1 VVRVSGVSH
10 RPTPLATAL
19 ALLLAAVST
28 AILSP
33 TVAQRVAIVAA
44 VVGAGLLVVGGRE
57 FATALPLGWLPT
69 ALGAALVLGSILR
82 GETLAD
88 PRHSI
93 ELVPGLV
100 GIALLG
106 LGLRPLRGRF
116 ARRFVSA
123 GLAAMVV
130 GVGLVGIFEGAGPL
144 RLLGAT
150 AAAIAAWDVAEH
162 GISLGEQLRTDAE
175 TRSVELLH
183 TGATSA
189 YGAVTVVVALI
200 IYDYGAT
207 GLSLGALVLLLGA
220 AVTLL
225 ALLYR

>member
-1 VVRVSGVSH
+1 MTVSH
-10 RPTPLATAL
+10 RPTPLASGL

-28 AILSP
+28 AILAP
-33 TVAQRVAIVAA
+33 TVGQRVTILAA
-44 VVGAGLLVVGGRE
+44 LVGVGLVVAGGRE
-57 FATALPLGWLPT
+57 FEVPLPQGTVWT
-69 ALGAALVLGSILR
+69 ALGAALVLGAILR

-88 PRHSI
+88 PRQSI

-100 GIALLG
+100 GMALVG
-106 LGLRPLRGRF
+106 LGVRPVRQRF

-123 GLAAMVV
+123 GLAIMVV
-130 GVGLVGIFEGAGPL
+130 GVALVGVFEAAGPL

-150 AAAIAAWDVAEH
+150 AAAIAAWDAAEH

-175 TRSVELLH
+175 TRAVSLLH

-189 YGAVTVVVALI
+189 YGAATVVVAILL
-200 IYDYGAT
+200 YDYGAT
-207 GLSLGALVLLLGA
+207 GLSLGALVLLLAA

>member
-1 VVRVSGVSH
+1 VVGVSIDH
-10 RPTPLATAL
+10 RPTPLAGAL
-19 ALLLAAVST
+19 AILLCGLST
-28 AILSP
+28 AILAP
-33 TVAQRVAIVAA
+33 TVDQRVAIVAA
-44 VVGAGLLVVGGRE
+44 VVGVGLVVAGGRE
-57 FATALPLGWLPT
+57 FDAPIPTGRLWT
-69 ALGAALVLGSILR
+69 ALGAALVLGAVVR

-88 PRHSI
+88 PRRSI

-100 GIALLG
+100 GMALLG
-106 LGLRPLRGRF
+106 LGVRPLRQRF

-123 GLAAMVV
+123 GLAAMIV
-130 GVGLVGIFEGAGPL
+130 GVALVGVFEAAGPL

-175 TRSVELLH
+175 TRAVELLH
-183 TGATSA
+183 GGTTSA
-189 YGAVTVVVALI
+189 YGAVTVVVGLVV
-200 IYDYGAT
+200 YDYGAS
-207 GLSLGALVLLLGA
+207 GLPLGALVLLLAA

>member
-1 VVRVSGVSH
+1 MGRVSVSH
-10 RPTPLATAL
+10 RPTPLASGL
-19 ALLLAAVST
+19 ALVLAAVST
-28 AILSP
+28 AILAP
-33 TVAQRVAIVAA
+33 TLLQRVTIVTAL
-44 VVGAGLLVVGGRE
+44 VGVGLVVAGGRE
-57 FATALPLGWLPT
+57 FEGPVPWEWLPT
-69 ALGAALVLGSILR
+69 ALGAAFVLGSVFLAA
-82 GETLAD
+82 TLSGSR
-88 PRHSI
+88 PRI

-100 GIALLG
+100 GIVLIG
-106 LGLRPLRGRF
+106 LGVRPVRQRF

-130 GVGLVGIFEGAGPL
+130 GVALVGVFEAAGPL

-175 TRSVELLH
+175 TRAVELLH

-189 YGAVTVVVALI
+189 YGAVTVVVAPVN
-200 IYDYGAT
+200 YDYGAT
-207 GLSLGALVLLLGA
+207 GLPLSALALLLAA

-225 ALLYR
+225 ALLYS

>member
-1 VVRVSGVSH
+1 VVGVTVSH
-10 RPTPLATAL
+10 RPTPLASAL
-19 ALLLAAVST
+19 AVLLGALST
-28 AILSP
+28 AMLAP
-33 TVAQRVAIVAA
+33 TLDQRVAILATVLGVGLVAA
-44 VVGAGLLVVGGRE
+44 QGRE
-57 FATALPLGWLPT
+57 FEAPVPKGRLWT
-69 ALGAALVLGSILR
+69 ALGAALVLGSLLR

-88 PRHSI
+88 PRHRI

-106 LGLRPLRGRF
+106 LGVRPVRQRL

-130 GVGLVGIFEGAGPL
+130 GVALVGIFEAAGPL

-189 YGAVTVVVALI
+189 YGAVTVVVGLAV
-200 IYDYGAT
+200 YENGAT
-207 GLSLGALVLLLGA
+207 GLPLAALVLLLAA

>member
-1 VVRVSGVSH
+1 MALVGLGVR
-10 RPTPLATAL
+10 PLG
-19 ALLLAAVST
+19 
-28 AILSP
+28 
-33 TVAQRVAIVAA
+33 QRV
-44 VVGAGLLVVGGRE
+44 
-57 FATALPLGWLPT
+57 
-69 ALGAALVLGSILR
+69 
-82 GETLAD
+82 
-88 PRHSI
+88 
-93 ELVPGLV
+93 
-100 GIALLG
+100 
-106 LGLRPLRGRF
+106 

-130 GVGLVGIFEGAGPL
+130 GVALVGIFEAAGPL

-183 TGATSA
+183 TGTTSA
-189 YGAVTVVVALI
+189 YGAVTVVVALVT
-200 IYDYGAT
+200 YEYGAT
-207 GLSLGALVLLLGA
+207 GLPLGALVLLLSA

>member
-1 VVRVSGVSH
+1 MSIDH
-10 RPTPLATAL
+10 RPTPLAGAL
-19 ALLLAAVST
+19 AILLCGLST
-28 AILSP
+28 AILAP
-33 TVAQRVAIVAA
+33 TVDQRVAIVAA
-44 VVGAGLLVVGGRE
+44 VVGVGLVVAGGRE
-57 FATALPLGWLPT
+57 FDAPIPT
-69 ALGAALVLGSILR
+69 GRLWTVLGAALVMGAVVR

-88 PRHSI
+88 PRRSI

-100 GIALLG
+100 GMALVG
-106 LGLRPLRGRF
+106 LGVRPVHQRF

-123 GLAAMVV
+123 GLAVMIV
-130 GVGLVGIFEGAGPL
+130 GVALVGIFEAAGPL
-144 RLLGAT
+144 RLLGAA

-162 GISLGEQLRTDAE
+162 GISLGEQLRTDAT

-183 TGATSA
+183 AGTTSA
-189 YGAVTVVVALI
+189 YGAVTVALGLV

-207 GLSLGALVLLLGA
+207 GLPLSALVLLLAA

>member
-1 VVRVSGVSH
+1 MVRMSVSH
-10 RPTPLATAL
+10 RPTPLASGL
-19 ALLLAAVST
+19 ALVLCGVST
-28 AILSP
+28 AILAP
-33 TVAQRVAIVAA
+33 TLDQRVAVLVAL
-44 VVGAGLLVVGGRE
+44 VGIGLVVAGGRE
-57 FATALPLGWLPT
+57 FEAPIPQGRLWT
-69 ALGAALVLGSILR
+69 ALGVLLVLGAILR
-82 GETLAD
+82 GGALAD
-88 PRHSI
+88 PRHST

-100 GIALLG
+100 GTALVG
-106 LGLRPLRGRF
+106 LGVRPVRQRF

-130 GVGLVGIFEGAGPL
+130 GVALVGVFEAAGPL

-150 AAAIAAWDVAEH
+150 AAAIAAWDLAEH

-183 TGATSA
+183 AGTTSA
-189 YGAVTVVVALI
+189 YGAVTVVLALVL
-200 IYDYGAT
+200 YDHGAT
-207 GLSLGALVLLLGA
+207 GLSLSALVLLLGA

>member
-1 VVRVSGVSH
+1 MSVSH
-10 RPTPLATAL
+10 RPTPLAGAL
-19 ALLLAAVST
+19 ALVLSAVST
-28 AILSP
+28 AILAP
-33 TVAQRVAIVAA
+33 TLDQRVAIVIALIG
-44 VVGAGLLVVGGRE
+44 VGLVATGGRD
-57 FATALPLGWLPT
+57 FDLPVPQGRLWT
-69 ALGAALVLGSILR
+69 ALGAVLVLGAILR

-88 PRHSI
+88 PLQSI

-100 GIALLG
+100 GMALVG
-106 LGLRPLRGRF
+106 LGVRPLRQRF

-130 GVGLVGIFEGAGPL
+130 GVALVGIFEAAGPL

-175 TRSVELLH
+175 TRAVELLH
-183 TGATSA
+183 TGTTSA
-189 YGAVTVVVALI
+189 YGAVTVVVALV
-200 IYDYGAT
+200 IYENGAT
-207 GLSLGALVLLLGA
+207 GLPLSALALLLA
-220 AVTLL
+220 AAITLM

>member
-1 VVRVSGVSH
+1 MSINH
-10 RPTPLATAL
+10 RPTPLASGL
-19 ALLLAAVST
+19 ALLLCGVST
-28 AILSP
+28 AILAP
-33 TVAQRVAIVAA
+33 TLDQRLAIVTTLLGTGLIAA
-44 VVGAGLLVVGGRE
+44 HGRDFE
-57 FATALPLGWLPT
+57 APIPQGRLWT
-69 ALGAALVLGSILR
+69 ALGAVLVLGAILR

-100 GIALLG
+100 GMALVG
-106 LGLRPLRGRF
+106 LGVRPLRQRF

-130 GVGLVGIFEGAGPL
+130 GVALVGIFEAAGPL

-162 GISLGEQLRTDAE
+162 GIGLGEQLRTDAE

-183 TGATSA
+183 TGTTSA
-189 YGAVTVVVALI
+189 YGAVTVVVALV
-200 IYDYGAT
+200 IYENGAT
-207 GLSLGALVLLLGA
+207 GLPLGALALLLAA
-220 AVTLL
+220 AVTLM